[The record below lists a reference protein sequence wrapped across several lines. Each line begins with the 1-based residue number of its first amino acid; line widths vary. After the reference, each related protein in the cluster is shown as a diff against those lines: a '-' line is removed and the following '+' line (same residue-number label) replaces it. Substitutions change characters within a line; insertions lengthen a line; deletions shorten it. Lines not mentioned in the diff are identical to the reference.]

1 MANRSADGRF
11 APGGGSHN
19 PGGRSRFEN
28 AANKRC
34 QEALSSSIEKLISL
48 TDDDDPQ
55 VRLKAIGMILDR
67 GLGRPQ
73 VRKDID
79 VSGRVEH
86 DIGGSYLAALKQLSR
101 KARDDRDDRGERMKD
116 VTPKQGSITP
126 LAIESADSNKLA
138 YSERRRAKGD

>member
-1 MANRSADGRF
+1 M
-11 APGGGSHN
+11 
-19 PGGRSRFEN
+19 
-28 AANKRC
+28 
-34 QEALSSSIEKLISL
+34 
-48 TDDDDPQ
+48 
-55 VRLKAIGMILDR
+55 RLKAIGMILDR

-101 KARDDRDDRGERMKD
+101 KARDDRGERMKD